1 MLVAA
6 GSGVATLGLPD
17 SPGVTEGTAKDT
29 LTLDYGN
36 IAALE
41 ALFAEHG
48 DRIAAVITEAIPAN
62 MGVVPPPAGFNKAIR
77 DLTSKHGAVMIL
89 DEVMT
94 GFRVSRDG
102 WWGIEGKAEGWAP
115 DLFTFGKVIGGGM
128 PLAAVAGSAE
138 IMDLLAPAGPVYQ
151 AGTLSGNPTAT
162 TAGLVTL
169 QYCTDD
175 VYVRLND
182 TATQVQSIITDAL
195 NAAGIPNS
203 PQRAGNLFSWFF
215 TADQVHT
222 YDEAKTQ
229 NTKAFGAFFHSML
242 ENGVWLPP
250 SAYEAWFVSAAHG
263 DRELEIISA
272 AAPTAAR
279 AAASV

>member
-1 MLVAA
+1 
-6 GSGVATLGLPD
+6 
-17 SPGVTEGTAKDT
+17 
-29 LTLDYGN
+29 
-36 IAALE
+36 
-41 ALFAEHG
+41 
-48 DRIAAVITEAIPAN
+48 
-62 MGVVPPPAGFNKAIR
+62 
-77 DLTSKHGAVMIL
+77 
-89 DEVMT
+89 
-94 GFRVSRDG
+94 
-102 WWGIEGKAEGWAP
+102 
-115 DLFTFGKVIGGGM
+115 M

-169 QYCTDD
+169 QHCTDD

-195 NAAGIPNS
+195 NAAGVPNS
-203 PQRAGNLFSWFF
+203 PQCAGNLFSWFF
-215 TADQVHT
+215 TNETVHT

-263 DRELEIISA
+263 DKDLDIISA
-272 AAPTAAR
+272 AAPAAAEAAAR
-279 AAASV
+279 A